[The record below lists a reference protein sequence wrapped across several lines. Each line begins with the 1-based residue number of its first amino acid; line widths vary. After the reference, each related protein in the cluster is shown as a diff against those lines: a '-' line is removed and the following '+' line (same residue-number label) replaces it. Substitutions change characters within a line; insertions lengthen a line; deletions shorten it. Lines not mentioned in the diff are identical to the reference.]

1 VFFAADL
8 SRADFASNISV
19 GRFPGEVAAL
29 EEVELPSGPALRVEL
44 TGVVQTARA
53 VSIDGVQRYVSD
65 GGSTYVITISAGDVG
80 PALVE
85 AVGESFRG
93 S

>member
-1 VFFAADL
+1 M
-8 SRADFASNISV
+8 
-19 GRFPGEVAAL
+19 
-29 EEVELPSGPALRVEL
+29 
-44 TGVVQTARA
+44 GVVQTVRA
-53 VSIDGVQRYVSD
+53 VSIEGVQLYVSD
-65 GGSTYVITISAGDVG
+65 GGATYVATISAADVD